1 MVVARLDRLLP
12 RRRVLSVLRFA
23 VVSGTGLAIDVVL
36 FFGLVQASMRAG
48 FANLISAALA
58 VTFVYFVSARRIFA
72 YEGRFLLP
80 LFCIYLGYQ
89 AAAVA
94 LASWAVDS
102 IVAHGAAPILAKGL
116 VLPVTFTAN
125 YLCMAFIT
133 AKKA

>member
-1 MVVARLDRLLP
+1 MVVAQPDRLSLQ
-12 RRRVLSVLRFA
+12 RRTLSVLRFA
-23 VVSGTGLAIDVVL
+23 LVSGTGLAIDVGL
-36 FFGLVQASMRAG
+36 FFGLVQAGMRAG

-80 LFCIYLGYQ
+80 LFCVYLGYQ

-94 LASWAVDS
+94 LASWAVDA
-102 IVAHGAAPILAKGL
+102 IVVHGAAPILAKGL

-125 YLCMAFIT
+125 YLCMTYIT
-133 AKKA
+133 SKKA